1 MQRLEVRGTCEG
13 SVARTRGRGAGQGSS
28 TSVLSGATSSV
39 RTSSKATLE
48 DFTQFQAVA
57 RGGEVVLISGCSE
70 NRGEQG
76 GRLRAG
82 RLQRGLSTSTR
93 RTRPSTDPCVAEPCQ
108 GTSQS

>member
-13 SVARTRGRGAGQGSS
+13 SVARTRGEGLARGAAPG
-28 TSVLSGATSSV
+28 VLLGATSSV
-39 RTSSKATLE
+39 RTSSKANLE

-93 RTRPSTDPCVAEPCQ
+93 QTRPSTDPCVSEPCQ